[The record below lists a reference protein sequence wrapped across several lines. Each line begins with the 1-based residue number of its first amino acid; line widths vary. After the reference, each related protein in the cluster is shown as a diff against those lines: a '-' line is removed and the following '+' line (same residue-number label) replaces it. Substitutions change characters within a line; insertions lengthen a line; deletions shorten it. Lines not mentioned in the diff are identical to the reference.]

1 MANHLT
7 KQSSEAEIK
16 AYFTEVLKL
25 AQSEEQFPVNL
36 DDVWPLVY
44 NRKQEAVRSLQ
55 NNNLFL
61 QGIDYQVLRKN
72 AQKSDGLSANDGET
86 LNMGRPTEYYFLTV
100 PCLEFFIA
108 RKVRPVFEVYRQ
120 VFHKVAAAQT
130 EANEQPLLT
139 VDTFIDQ
146 FGDPIIDA
154 RSYHYVL
161 SEWKRDKFCDWMAR
175 RIQSLNMKEGSDY
188 AEYEVAKPNDDTQD
202 ARRRDYA
209 FSLRSFTRLVKHDAH
224 HVRNAKA
231 MKYTYNILST
241 LRECERRHQNGQ
253 LDMASYIAS
262 VRNATYKLPSARI
275 IRKTMEQQHAELAD
289 RQQPDLPFDGYKPLP
304 EEEMQM
310 IGSKMNI
317 NQMPGQHA
325 TLRPL
330 AAYNAHVSCRFN
342 RIIQLS
348 SSNPEMHNIY
358 ADYRSAYTTLRRTVA
373 NLTFMEA
380 VYDLEG
386 EHPLMAECADEASD
400 GKEARA

>member
-1 MANHLT
+1 MANQLT

-16 AYFTEVLKL
+16 AYFTEVSNLL
-25 AQSEEQFPVNL
+25 HSDNPYPVNF
-36 DDVWPLVY
+36 DEVWPLVY
-44 NRKQEAVRSLQ
+44 KDRRTAVNELRDK
-55 NNNLFL
+55 FL
-61 QGIDYQVLRKN
+61 QDIDFQTVRKKVQSSN
-72 AQKSDGLSANDGET
+72 VAGFTYKNDT
-86 LNMGRPTEYYFLTV
+86 YLTV

-130 EANEQPLLT
+130 ETKEQPLLT
-139 VDTFIDQ
+139 VDTFLDQ

-161 SEWKRDKFCDWMAR
+161 SEWKRDKFCDWMSR

-188 AEYEVAKPNDDTQD
+188 TEYEVAKPNDDTSD

-209 FSLRSFTRLVKHDAH
+209 FSLRSFARLVKHDAH

-231 MKYTYNILST
+231 MKYTYGILST
-241 LRECERRHQNGQ
+241 LRECERRHQSGQ
-253 LDMASYIAS
+253 LDMASYVAS

-275 IRKTMEQQHAELAD
+275 IRKTMEQQHAELLE
-289 RQQPDLPFDGYKPLP
+289 QQPMKPFLDYKPLP

-310 IGSKMNI
+310 IGSKVNI

-330 AAYNAHVSCRFN
+330 AAYNAHISCRFD

-348 SSNPEMHNIY
+348 SGNPEMREVY
-358 ADYRSAYTTLRRTVA
+358 TDYRTAYESLRRTVA
-373 NLTFMEA
+373 NLTFMET

-386 EHPLMAECADEASD
+386 ERPLMVDCVNDASD
-400 GKEARA
+400 GKEVRV

>member
-1 MANHLT
+1 MANQLT

-16 AYFTEVLKL
+16 AYFTEVSNLL
-25 AQSEEQFPVNL
+25 HSDNPYPVNF
-36 DDVWPLVY
+36 DEVWPLVY
-44 NRKQEAVRSLQ
+44 KDRRTAVNELRDK
-55 NNNLFL
+55 FL
-61 QGIDYQVLRKN
+61 QDIDFQTVRKKVQSSN
-72 AQKSDGLSANDGET
+72 VAGFTYKNDT
-86 LNMGRPTEYYFLTV
+86 YLTV

-130 EANEQPLLT
+130 ETKEQPLLT
-139 VDTFIDQ
+139 VDTFLDQ

-161 SEWKRDKFCDWMAR
+161 SEWKRDKFCDWMSR

-188 AEYEVAKPNDDTQD
+188 TEYEVAKPNDDTSD

-209 FSLRSFTRLVKHDAH
+209 FSLRSFARLVKHDAH

-231 MKYTYNILST
+231 MKYTYGILST
-241 LRECERRHQNGQ
+241 LRECERRHQSGQ
-253 LDMASYIAS
+253 LDMASYVAS

-275 IRKTMEQQHAELAD
+275 IRKTMEQQHAELLE
-289 RQQPDLPFDGYKPLP
+289 QQPMKPFLDYKPLP

-310 IGSKMNI
+310 IGSKVNI

-330 AAYNAHVSCRFN
+330 AAYNAHISCRFD

-348 SSNPEMHNIY
+348 SGNPEMREVY
-358 ADYRSAYTTLRRTVA
+358 TGYRTAYESLRRTVA
-373 NLTFMEA
+373 NLTFMET

-386 EHPLMAECADEASD
+386 ERPLMVDCVNDASD
-400 GKEARA
+400 GKEVRV

>member
-16 AYFTEVLKL
+16 AYFTEVSNLL
-25 AQSEEQFPVNL
+25 HSDNPYPVNF
-36 DDVWPLVY
+36 DEVWPLVY
-44 NRKQEAVRSLQ
+44 KDRRTAVNELRDK
-55 NNNLFL
+55 FL
-61 QGIDYQVLRKN
+61 QDIDFQTVRKKVQSSN
-72 AQKSDGLSANDGET
+72 VAGFTYKNDT
-86 LNMGRPTEYYFLTV
+86 FLTV

-130 EANEQPLLT
+130 EAKEQPLLT

>member
-1 MANHLT
+1 MANQLT

-72 AQKSDGLSANDGET
+72 AQKSDGLSAINGENS
-86 LNMGRPTEYYFLTV
+86 NMGRPTEFYFLTV

-120 VFHKVAAAQT
+120 VFHKVAASQT
-130 EANEQPLLT
+130 EAKEQPLLT
-139 VDTFIDQ
+139 VDTFLDQ

-161 SEWKRDKFCDWMAR
+161 SEWKRDKFCDWMSR
-175 RIQSLNMKEGSDY
+175 RIQSLNLKEGSDY
-188 AEYEVAKPNDDTQD
+188 AEYEVAKPNDDTSD

-209 FSLRSFTRLVKHDAH
+209 FSLRSFARIVKHDAH

-231 MKYTYNILST
+231 MKYTYGILST
-241 LRECERRHQNGQ
+241 LRECERRHQSGQ

-275 IRKTMEQQHAELAD
+275 IRKTMEQQHAELLE
-289 RQQPDLPFDGYKPLP
+289 QQPMKPFLDYKPLP

-310 IGSKMNI
+310 IGSKVNI

-330 AAYNAHVSCRFN
+330 AAYNAHVSCRFD

-348 SSNPEMHNIY
+348 SSNPEMRDIY
-358 ADYRSAYTTLRRTVA
+358 ADYRTAYESLRRTVA
-373 NLTFMEA
+373 NLTFMET

-386 EHPLMAECADEASD
+386 ERPLLADCASD